1 MSEVHSFLASL
12 LSYFFNLPDNGFCMI
27 ALKRITAL
35 KTLNKKDMP
44 VYNKSTENHDDYVIP
59 VPIVERW

>member
-1 MSEVHSFLASL
+1 
-12 LSYFFNLPDNGFCMI
+12 MI